1 VPKLYVLF
9 IVLLPTKEIEH
20 DRTGFQYGSS
30 MMIFPIVFRC
40 LIVCFSIFFGGGDF
54 KDILGEASPS
64 HVFLA
69 VMYVGLGPGLG
80 EKSLNTDN
88 IMQTYTQI

>member
-1 VPKLYVLF
+1 MF
-9 IVLLPTKEIEH
+9 
-20 DRTGFQYGSS
+20 
-30 MMIFPIVFRC
+30 VF
-40 LIVCFSIFFGGGDF
+40 LFFGGGDF

-69 VMYVGLGPGLG
+69 VMYFGLGPGLG

-88 IMQTYTQI
+88 IMQTYTHIKLVDGLELFSIHWEQSSQLTNIFQRG

>member
-1 VPKLYVLF
+1 MFNCL
-9 IVLLPTKEIEH
+9 
-20 DRTGFQYGSS
+20 
-30 MMIFPIVFRC
+30 VFY
-40 LIVCFSIFFGGGDF
+40 FFWGGDF

-69 VMYVGLGPGLG
+69 VMYFGLGPGLG